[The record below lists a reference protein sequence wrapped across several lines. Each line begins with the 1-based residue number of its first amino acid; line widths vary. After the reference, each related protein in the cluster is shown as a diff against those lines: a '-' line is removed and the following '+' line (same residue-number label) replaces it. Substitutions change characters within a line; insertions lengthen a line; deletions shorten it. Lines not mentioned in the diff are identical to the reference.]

1 MCYIT
6 FRRLELFVL
15 LCHVTF
21 KHVIL
26 QLWCLIIESD
36 PEFCK
41 EKAGEVQYMGAIFRP
56 QVGPR
61 QNSWVSANG
70 ILGLLF
76 KILLF
81 FLLIVKLHSKNVRW
95 TKQVD
100 RIFLISYSQQ
110 LVLMGIALGREKIVM
125 KRCGKKIFESV
136 IKIVVE
142 EISVCQDQ
150 TYIAFQFL
158 SQIEIHGIFPIMI

>member
-41 EKAGEVQYMGAIFRP
+41 EKAGEVQYMG
-56 QVGPR
+56 QYLDPR
-61 QNSWVSANG
+61 WVQGKTPGFQQMVFSG
-70 ILGLLF
+70 Y
-76 KILLF
+76 
-81 FLLIVKLHSKNVRW
+81 FLKYYCFSFLIVKLHSKNVRW